1 MPVPIFQMLYRGLWS
16 SLYVLLL
23 FVASLVHERLEA
35 LQIPFPPVRNYLLM
49 TEETI
54 EQRIGD
60 FLELVEIVAA
70 GDRVTMLSSG
80 EFPFEAEIH
89 DDDEGDDDAWAE
101 DVIEPVPTVLTFY
114 ASSEIPDTLALV
126 RFSAQDP
133 ESDIM
138 LVSEDHYKETPAELA
153 RLESDVHDCLMEGID
168 VSVLSSHTLDTFP
181 YLKQIIDNT

>member
-1 MPVPIFQMLYRGLWS
+1 MPVPTSGTLYHDFMLKVWWL
-16 SLYVLLL
+16 SLSVAVWVLERANQAELTLPPVLDHLLL
-23 FVASLVHERLEA
+23 S
-35 LQIPFPPVRNYLLM
+35 
-49 TEETI
+49 EEEI
-54 EQRIGD
+54 EQRIGN

-70 GDRVTMLSSG
+70 GDGITMLNSG
-80 EFPFEAEIH
+80 EIPFQGEIH
-89 DDDEGDDDAWAE
+89 DDDEEDDAWAE
-101 DVIEPVPTVLTFY
+101 DMIEPVPTVLTFY

-138 LVSEDHYKETPAELA
+138 LVSEDHYKETPEELV

-168 VSVLSSHTLDTFP
+168 VSVLSSHELDTFP